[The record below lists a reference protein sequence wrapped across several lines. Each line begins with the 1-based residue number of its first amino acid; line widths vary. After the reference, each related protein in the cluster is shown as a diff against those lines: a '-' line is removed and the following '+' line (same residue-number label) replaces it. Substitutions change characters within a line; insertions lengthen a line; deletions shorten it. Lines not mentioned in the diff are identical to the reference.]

1 MQYLGELEELVLLA
15 VASLG
20 EDAYGLAIVELLEK
34 QADRNLSL
42 SASHTVLYRLEE
54 KGFLKSEMGG
64 ATAERGG
71 RRKRIFSI
79 TQAGYNAIR
88 ETNEVRQG
96 LWSNIKLSWEGGPS
110 V

>member
-20 EDAYGLAIVELLEK
+20 EDAYGLAIVELLEN
-34 QADRNLSL
+34 QADRKLSL

-54 KGFLKSEMGG
+54 KGLLKSEMGG
-64 ATAERGG
+64 ATNERGG
-71 RRKRIFSI
+71 RRKRLFTI
-79 TQAGYNAIR
+79 TQAGYQAIR

-96 LWSNIKLSWEGGPS
+96 LWSNIKLSWEGGPAT
-110 V
+110 